1 MHIDKPRI
9 YPLKSAR
16 GLELDSAE
24 VQPRGLVNDRR
35 WMVVDTQGRFVSAR
49 KIPSMVLID
58 AAVDV
63 DDGTLVLSAPGHE
76 SLRIAVPDA
85 ALPKIGVE
93 VWQSPCPARA
103 ADAAANAWIT
113 KVLGG
118 DYRLVHM
125 ADDCLR
131 PVSEAWSRDG
141 DIVSFADG
149 FPLLLIGTASLADL
163 NHRLSQPV
171 TMTNFRPNVIVHTD
185 VPFVEDQWK
194 RIRIGAVEF
203 DVCKPCTRCILT
215 TVDPITGIKD
225 VAGEPL
231 ATLKTF
237 RRFDIGVTFGQN
249 LIPRGTGVLHAGDQI
264 TVLDVRV
271 QDPASKS

>member
-16 GLELDSAE
+16 GLDLDNAE
-24 VQPRGLVNDRR
+24 VQPRGLVDDRR

-49 KIPSMVLID
+49 KIPAMVLID
-58 AAVDV
+58 AVVDA
-63 DDGTLVLSAPGHE
+63 DNGALTLSAPGHGP
-76 SLRIAVPDA
+76 LRIEVPGA
-85 ALPKIGVE
+85 ALPKVGVE
-93 VWQSPCPARA
+93 VWQSPCPARE
-103 ADAAANAWIT
+103 ADAAANAWIAQ
-113 KVLGG
+113 VLGG
-118 DYRLVHM
+118 DFRLVHM

-131 PVSEAWSRDG
+131 PVSATWSRDG

-163 NHRLSQPV
+163 NRRLSRPV
-171 TMTNFRPNVIVHTD
+171 TMTNFRPNIIVHTD
-185 VPFVEDQWK
+185 APFVEDQWK
-194 RIRIGAVEF
+194 RIRVGAVEF

-225 VAGEPL
+225 AEGEPL

-249 LIPRGTGVLHAGDQI
+249 LIPRGTGVLHAGDNV
-264 TVLDVRV
+264 TVLD
-271 QDPASKS
+271 A